1 MYIST
6 CYVYT
11 YKITTKKVLDFYI
24 PTSEER
30 DLDWRWGCL
39 RVFFCNFLTFLY
51 LPSLKNRGLKRN
63 LLKLMDRMCLF
74 APSLPVGQGS
84 KGSKPSQAKGL

>member
-1 MYIST
+1 M
-6 CYVYT
+6 CYVHT

-30 DLDWRWGCL
+30 DLDRRWGCL
-39 RVFFCNFLTFLY
+39 GVLFCNFLTCLY
-51 LPSLKNRGLKRN
+51 PPSFKNRGFLRN
-63 LLKLMDRMCLF
+63 LLKLMDRTCLF

-84 KGSKPSQAKGL
+84 KGSKPSQAKRL

>member
-1 MYIST
+1 M
-6 CYVYT
+6 CYVHT

-39 RVFFCNFLTFLY
+39 GVFSCNFLTCLY
-51 LPSLKNRGLKRN
+51 PPSFKNRGLHRN
-63 LLKLMDRMCLF
+63 LLKLMDRTCLF

-84 KGSKPSQAKGL
+84 KGSKPSQGTLRE

>member
-1 MYIST
+1 M
-6 CYVYT
+6 CYVHT

-30 DLDWRWGCL
+30 DLDGRWGCL
-39 RVFFCNFLTFLY
+39 GVFFCNFLTCLCP
-51 LPSLKNRGLKRN
+51 PSFKNRGLHRN
-63 LLKLMDRMCLF
+63 LLKLMDRTCLF

-84 KGSKPSQAKGL
+84 KGGKPSQEALRE